1 MRPGTD
7 VVSSIQDLYEYVMDI
22 VKSLNRK
29 RITDDYWKWDT
40 THHFSFTETGL
51 RIGYWGGTFRRL
63 RPWAG
68 TQRMVRR
75 NLRVH
80 RRTVFSVL
88 RQELG
93 LPRAVLSPIRD

>member
-29 RITDDYWKWDT
+29 RITDDYWKWDD
-40 THHFSFTETGL
+40 FWVE
-51 RIGYWGGTFRRL
+51 YRL

-88 RQELG
+88 RHELG

>member
-40 THHFSFTETGL
+40 THRFPFHDE
-51 RIGYWGGTFRRL
+51 
-63 RPWAG
+63 
-68 TQRMVRR
+68 
-75 NLRVH
+75 
-80 RRTVFSVL
+80 RTL
-88 RQELG
+88 IWIWL
-93 LPRAVLSPIRD
+93 